1 MSERKPT
8 QQSQREISQAQINPY
23 LNQGKEPLSDK
34 RSRVRQISYKDDT
47 EKTFTVTLQDIDET
61 ILYYFQNVIRP
72 SVMQNGEKL
81 NVPIIY
87 GSPERWASV
96 QKDGFYRDKN
106 GKIQVPLI
114 MVKRDTVTKNRAL
127 GNKLDGNE
135 VKNFIVTRQKYSKRN
150 IYDRFSILTNREPE
164 YEVVA
169 SVVPDYVTINY
180 TCIAFTDYSEQMNKI
195 VEAINFASDS
205 YWGEPE
211 RFKFQA
217 MIDSFTTVTELNQG
231 QDRGVKTTFNI
242 KLNGYIITDTINKE
256 MANLTKWSSKSQLLF
271 SAETADS
278 SQQLEQQTQNA
289 LRSDAVRFYDGQLN
303 TTILA
308 GMTTEEILYV
318 SLRSAAVADSV
329 SGNTATFLNKTIA
342 TAPIGFNPVGLSDF
356 EVYFNGRRVPLH
368 QLTSIVQNGTDTVL
382 TIDTPAFLELAGAV
396 IEPEDEILLI
406 GKFS

>member
-1 MSERKPT
+1 MFKKSSIE
-8 QQSQREISQAQINPY
+8 
-23 LNQGKEPLSDK
+23 
-34 RSRVRQISYKDDT
+34 
-47 EKTFTVTLQDIDET
+47 
-61 ILYYFQNVIRP
+61 
-72 SVMQNGEKL
+72 
-81 NVPIIY
+81 
-87 GSPERWASV
+87 
-96 QKDGFYRDKN
+96 
-106 GKIQVPLI
+106 
-114 MVKRDTVTKNRAL
+114 KNRSL

-135 VKNFIVTRQKYSKRN
+135 VKNFIVTKQKYSKRN

-180 TCIAFTDYSEQMNKI
+180 TCIAFTDYSEQMNKMI
-195 VEAINFASDS
+195 EAINFASDS

-289 LRSDAVRFYDGQLN
+289 IRPDAVRFYDGQLN
-303 TTILA
+303 TPILA

-318 SLRSAAVADSV
+318 SLRSAAVANSID
-329 SGNTATFLNKTIA
+329 GNTATFLNKTIA
-342 TAPIGFNPVGLSDF
+342 TAPIGFAPVSEADF

-368 QLTSIVQNGTDTVL
+368 QIISILQVDADIVV
-382 TIDTPAFLELAGAV
+382 TIDVPAFLEAAGAV

>member
-1 MSERKPT
+1 MSDRKPQ
-8 QQSQREISQAQINPY
+8 QQSQREISQSQINPY
-23 LNQGKEPLSDK
+23 LNQGKEPLSGK
-34 RSRVRQISYKDDT
+34 RSRVEQRSMKGDT
-47 EKTFTVTLQDIDET
+47 ERTFTVSLQDIDET

-72 SVMQNGEKL
+72 SVMQNGEKI
-81 NVPIIY
+81 NVPIVY

-114 MVKRDTVTKNRAL
+114 MFKRDSVTKNRAL

-135 VKNFIVTRQKYSKRN
+135 VKNFIVTKQKYSKRN
-150 IYDRFSILTNREPE
+150 IYDRFSVLTNREPE
-164 YEVVA
+164 YEVIA
-169 SVVPDYVTINY
+169 SVVPDYVTLNY
-180 TCIAFTDYSEQMNKI
+180 TCIVFTDYSEQMNKMI
-195 VEAINFASDS
+195 EAINFASDS

-289 LRSDAVRFYDGQLN
+289 IRPDAVRFYDGQLN
-303 TTILA
+303 TPILA

-318 SLRSAAVADSV
+318 SLRSAAVANSID
-329 SGNTATFLNKTIA
+329 GNTATFLNKTIA
-342 TAPIGFNPVGLSDF
+342 TAPIGFAPVSEADF

-368 QLTSIVQNGTDTVL
+368 QIISILQVDADIVV
-382 TIDTPAFLELAGAV
+382 TIDVPAFLEAAGAV